1 LSKLRIG
8 SKTSTK
14 IISRK
19 KIKKEARK
27 KTISFEDVNLL
38 LKIAELPNTHYD
50 FQLSEWFWSKLH
62 KEEIPKSINEFESK
76 FSQGNK

>member
-1 LSKLRIG
+1 MAAKHQQKLFPE
-8 SKTSTK
+8 
-14 IISRK
+14 K

-50 FQLSEWFWSKLH
+50 FQPSEWFWSKLH

-76 FSQGNK
+76 FSQGE